1 MSATGTEGQPVEA
14 RRKQLKLISVAFKE
28 ASLDS
33 PSFRAAVNF
42 FHTRIEIFEDK
53 LQKTANFFDLKY
65 MSTLADFRRTSE
77 SMVSQLFP
85 SPILLSN
92 GIVEN
97 QSQTPSLIADF
108 SKDYKTFTEK
118 VLKLLVNEDDSY
130 SAVLSDLMSNGIEPY
145 KAARQNF
152 EYYQNKYLNMQM
164 QYQSMK
170 VSNTVI
176 EPSMAMEDAFQ
187 LFEVRQGY
195 LQASLDLIEAIAIL
209 KMRLDKYLVESM
221 GLVRSFNIFTFKES
235 GSAVDLCPSV
245 NDLLEEYSSWLDG
258 ALECSKELE
267 QDMKFAKKQVMDY
280 ALQTLK
286 PSADPAAYDVR
297 NFTSS
302 SLLSVK
308 NMSAP
313 SIPPEKSGWLFMKTF
328 VGKPKREIWV
338 QRWCFLRN
346 GVFGMFLLSPSKTYV
361 EETDKFGVQLVSMR
375 PSLEEDRRFCFELK
389 LFSSRITTTT
399 TNTTTTGGN
408 GGATGQ
414 YISVVLQAESLKELK
429 SWFNAIELTKKYVA
443 SLDKNSLEYDTS
455 FKRFSPRFFEFASS
469 TTTSVDQS
477 LVTFDSH
484 SKSLLNELNCT
495 FSEYENISFGR
506 EKLYEYS
513 MDKTPLT
520 TKMTQ
525 LAILANSFQRG
536 SHIPTAI
543 QANIWGSANWA
554 DRTLTRDWMLTPS
567 TDRKDSTSADRPD
580 YAVKYPAFYTRES
593 RLTDLQFRN
602 IFFAINGFNANGKHD
617 LVLFKFNAFCCPS
630 VERKFPSVCYV
641 TRDCIYCYI
650 NAAGFIC
657 LIAFKFTDLV
667 SIESRSDDPK
677 KVTLYDAEGSRIKL
691 IVLFAD
697 PIATVAKLQVLLEYK
712 TEKVSSGLEDLV
724 NRLNKIDREYMES
737 SRLKN
742 IAGEQELA
750 TQLKEVN
757 HPNATPRGG
766 QVGKLGGPLGKST
779 DFPSFWEMG
788 DAAEKLLNRKNQL
801 LRDST
806 VLYHHE
812 YNIASKGLLHILFG
826 DESHVFPRCLFLSF
840 STSQYGT
847 NSYWKQTFDA
857 DGNKILERTIQFH
870 PYSPP
875 SNSGNPAVKANKNDK
890 PHFVIKQRMLK
901 ILENRYYEVEQ
912 EPFYT
917 KIPFCRPLRIK
928 VRYLITELYD
938 PEEHTAIVLQISK
951 GTSRFTVLYEFDHID
966 PATGEVVTNL
976 SYLERKQR
984 EWVTSASRAE
994 FLLFRKFITYYLERI
1009 GKHGK
1014 VIKAIKLC
1022 GLLGV
1027 TGDSEQSVDGP
1038 VEDANDKVSGDMAN
1052 ETHIPKPFHLEET
1065 SLIRPPLTIAVRW
1078 VFRTSAR
1085 RTMNVLLRIVRFF
1098 YQMFFHFFGWF
1109 SNINKLLLVL
1119 LSLSIMMN
1127 IFLNG
1132 KTSVSYWTVRRA
1144 EKTFMNYAN
1153 SLEMGGAT
1161 SDSCPT
1167 EPNEKAIY
1175 VADLDLLEKELV
1187 KENKNSPFFKF
1198 LQGSDFAFDEQYRE
1212 TRHGLAIRRNQLLV
1226 ELKLLQSME
1235 RDLVHGDYR
1244 EFLLEE
1250 LNLCSA
1256 TQANYRDVY
1265 SNSTQLQNYCLDC
1278 SAELEKL
1285 DSLLL

>member
-1 MSATGTEGQPVEA
+1 MSATETEGQPVEA

-33 PSFRAAVNF
+33 PSFRATVNF

-92 GIVEN
+92 GMVEN
-97 QSQTPSLIADF
+97 QSQAPSLVAHF

-130 SAVLSDLMSNGIEPY
+130 TTVLSDLMSNGIEPY

-152 EYYQNKYLNMQM
+152 EYYQNKYLNMQI

-195 LQASLDLIEAIAIL
+195 LQASLDLIEAITIL

-245 NDLLEEYSSWLDG
+245 NDLLEEYSFWLDG
-258 ALECSKELE
+258 TLECSKELE
-267 QDMKFAKKQVMDY
+267 QDMKYAKKQVMDY

-297 NFTSS
+297 NFTST

-308 NMSAP
+308 NLSTP
-313 SIPPEKSGWLFMKTF
+313 STPPEKSGWLFMKTF

-375 PSLEEDRRFCFELK
+375 PNLEEDRRFCFELK
-389 LFSSRITTTT
+389 LFSSRV
-399 TNTTTTGGN
+399 TTTGSSGGN
-408 GGATGQ
+408 GGGGATGQ

-536 SHIPTAI
+536 PYIPTAI

-554 DRTLTRDWMLTPS
+554 DRSLTRDWMLTPS
-567 TDRKDSTSADRPD
+567 TDRKDSTSVDRPD
-580 YAVKYPAFYTRES
+580 YAVKYPAFYARES
-593 RLTDLQFRN
+593 RLADLQFRN
-602 IFFAINGFNANGKHD
+602 IFFAINGYNVNGKHN
-617 LVLFKFNAFCCPS
+617 LVLFKFDAFCCPS

-641 TRDCIYCYI
+641 TRDCIYSYI

-667 SIESRSDDPK
+667 SIEARSYDPR
-677 KVTLYDAEGSRIKL
+677 KVTLYDTEGSRIEF

-697 PIATVAKLQVLLEYK
+697 PTATVAKLQVLLEYK
-712 TEKVSSGLEDLV
+712 AEKVSTGLEDLV

-737 SRLKN
+737 SRIKN
-742 IAGEQELA
+742 IVGEQELA
-750 TQLKEVN
+750 AQLKEVN
-757 HPNATPRGG
+757 HPNATTRGG
-766 QVGKLGGPLGKST
+766 QVGQVGKPFGKLI
-779 DFPSFWEMG
+779 DFPSFWEMTE
-788 DAAEKLLNRKNQL
+788 AAEKLLNRRNQL

-826 DESHVFPRCLFLSF
+826 DESHVFPRCLFLSY

-847 NSYWKQTFDA
+847 NSYWKQKLDA
-857 DGNKILERTIQFH
+857 GGNKILERTIQFR
-870 PYSPP
+870 PYSPRI
-875 SNSGNPAVKANKNDK
+875 NSGKPAVKGDK
-890 PHFVIKQRMLK
+890 GYKHFLVIKQRVLK

-938 PEEHTAIVLQISK
+938 PEEHTAIMLQISK
-951 GTSRFTVLYEFDHID
+951 SASRFTILYEIDHID
-966 PATGEVVTNL
+966 PTTGEVVTNL
-976 SYLERKQR
+976 SYLERKHR
-984 EWVTSASRAE
+984 EWVISASRTE

-1027 TGDSEQSVDGP
+1027 TGDSQQPLEGL
-1038 VEDANDKVSGDMAN
+1038 VEDANDKASGDVTN
-1052 ETHIPKPFHLEET
+1052 ETHTPKQFHLEET
-1065 SLIRPPLTIAVRW
+1065 SLIKPSLTTAVKW
-1078 VFRTSAR
+1078 VFRTSTR
-1085 RTMNVLLRIVRFF
+1085 RTMTVFLRIARWF
-1098 YQMFFHFFGWF
+1098 YQIFTRFFGWL
-1109 SNINKLLLVL
+1109 SNINKLLLL
-1119 LSLSIMMN
+1119 MLSLSIMVN

-1153 SLEMGGAT
+1153 SLEMEGIA

-1167 EPNEKAIY
+1167 EPSEQAIY

-1187 KENKNSPFFKF
+1187 KENENSPFFKF
-1198 LQGSDFAFDEQYRE
+1198 FQGNNFAFDEQYRE
-1212 TRHGLAIRRNQLLV
+1212 TRHGLAVRRNQLLV

-1235 RDLVHGDYR
+1235 RQLVHGDYR

-1256 TQANYRDVY
+1256 AQANYRDVY
-1265 SNSTQLQNYCLDC
+1265 TNSTQLQNYCLDC